1 MYKHLLVLIDG
12 TPLATVTLDHAV
24 AYAKSTGARQTFLH
38 VRAEATASCN
48 GAPLHAMSPEMFTEA
63 AAGNARAAVAKAK
76 AEASARA
83 ANVDGAS
90 MVETGDRPYEVILD
104 AAIHASCDL
113 ALMGPRARRALKG
126 AIRSSVIDKER
137 AA

>member
-38 VRAEATASCN
+38 VRAEAAASCN
-48 GAPLHAMSPEMFTEA
+48 GALLHAMSPEMFTEA
-63 AAGNARAAVAKAK
+63 AAGNARAAVAKA
-76 AEASARA
+76 EASARA

-90 MVETGDRPYEVILD
+90 MVETGVGRT
-104 AAIHASCDL
+104 
-113 ALMGPRARRALKG
+113 R
-126 AIRSSVIDKER
+126 
-137 AA
+137 